1 MNTATVALLAVLVA
15 PVVPAVGQRDQ
26 APVLGPTTPAY
37 VQRVAPAVVG
47 IQTKIPLDRPSVLT
61 LGPVRAGSGVI
72 FDPAGYVITVG
83 YILTDAALI
92 QVSLRDGRTVPARFI
107 GQDYESGIGI
117 VKLEGAGP
125 WPYAPLGN
133 SSTVAAGDP
142 AAIVGVDSE
151 NAMTAT
157 PGSIQEIKRFS
168 GYWEYLLER
177 AFIVSPA
184 NPSFGG
190 SPLVNPQGEV
200 IGVTSLRLGDP
211 PHVNLAIPI
220 EYFLAVREELL
231 REGRVKSRPP
241 RPWLGLYTVEA
252 PQGLLVAGASPS
264 GPAIDAGFER
274 GDVIVRLNG
283 EKVEGQ
289 EDFYRKIWK
298 TVVGKEV
305 SIVVLRDEK
314 FQVISVRTIDR
325 HALGRTP
332 SN

>member
-1 MNTATVALLAVLVA
+1 MNTAVVALLAVLVA
-15 PVVPAVGQRDQ
+15 PVLPTVGQRDQ

-47 IQTKIPLDRPSVLT
+47 IQTKIPLDRPSVRT

-72 FDPAGYVITVG
+72 FDPAGYVATVG

-92 QVSLRDGRTVPARFI
+92 QVSLRDGRTVPARFV
-107 GQDYESGIGI
+107 GQDFESGIGI

-125 WPYAPLGN
+125 WPHAPLGN
-133 SSTVAAGDP
+133 SSTVGVGDP
-142 AAIVGVDSE
+142 ATIVGVDSE

-157 PGSIQEIKRFS
+157 PGSIREIKRFT

-184 NPSFGG
+184 NPAFGG
-190 SPLVNPQGEV
+190 SPLVNPQGEI

-289 EDFYRKIWK
+289 ADFYRKIWK
-298 TVVGKEV
+298 TVVGKEI

-325 HALGRTP
+325 QALSRTP